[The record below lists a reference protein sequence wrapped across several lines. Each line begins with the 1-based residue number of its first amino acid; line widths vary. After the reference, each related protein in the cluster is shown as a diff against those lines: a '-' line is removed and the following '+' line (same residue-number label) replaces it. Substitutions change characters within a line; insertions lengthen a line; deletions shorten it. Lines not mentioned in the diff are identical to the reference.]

1 MLTTKTPNGIVA
13 ETMTLTESQLERA
26 IQLYQKEGM
35 TSTKDSLVET
45 DPYLIDTWTEPDFDL
60 ETEVKEWLQENANKG
75 VRIYTY
81 MEGWHQIGEVV
92 FK

>member
-81 MEGWHQIGEVV
+81 MEGWQQIGEVV